1 MANLYGVPKKRVD
14 EVLEMLRLTFL
25 IISFVGSR
33 IVGAI
38 TLGLGN
44 NREGL
49 DMFINNIKVYGSII
63 LPLLSFSTVMSFI
76 AVLINNSGAM
86 IGFGIG
92 IDVIMMIIDSQ
103 FKNII
108 RGTFVIGVPSFLS
121 SPKNN
126 TVIKLVKIS

>member
-76 AVLINNSGAM
+76 AVLINNSGVM

-92 IDVIMMIIDSQ
+92 IDVIMMIIDS
-103 FKNII
+103 
-108 RGTFVIGVPSFLS
+108 
-121 SPKNN
+121 
-126 TVIKLVKIS
+126 